1 MPTERSKYQCTVKE
15 STSGPFLVFEPT
27 GGEQPRAIKGKLVC
41 MDLRPDTTME
51 QAKALARELDKH
63 MVGLAITD

>member
-1 MPTERSKYQCTVKE
+1 MPTERSKYRCNVRE
-15 STSGPFLVFEPT
+15 STSGFFLAFEPT

-41 MDLRPDTTME
+41 IDLRPGTTME

-63 MVGLAITD
+63 MVGFAITD